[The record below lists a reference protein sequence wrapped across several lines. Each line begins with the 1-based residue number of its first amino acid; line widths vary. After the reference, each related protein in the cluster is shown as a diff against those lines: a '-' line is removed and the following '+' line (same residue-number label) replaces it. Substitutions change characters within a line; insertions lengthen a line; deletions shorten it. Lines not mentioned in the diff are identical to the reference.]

1 MYLFNLIVNA
11 AQRRFRAFSFN
22 ILLVWYYQMENEE
35 DTASVKPKSKTI
47 LFRLESKTRNASY
60 K

>member
-1 MYLFNLIVNA
+1 
-11 AQRRFRAFSFN
+11 
-22 ILLVWYYQMENEE
+22 MENEE
-35 DTASVKPKSKTI
+35 DTASVKTKSKTI